1 MMAYFLLLKQR
12 VEMISKAKWFLDKT
26 SPIIFGIDDITN
38 SKCQSRFLREQCDCG
53 YLGLGDGGLY
63 NYFVN
68 YLLNKYPEIRVT
80 YFLVMNSHSTYLD
93 NGKTGSIYNNDDFL
107 KLLNSILGRS
117 DEIAYH
123 GHNHGYS
130 NTTLMDRKWCR
141 EFEQYSPDEYFN
153 IIKND
158 LNLFKK
164 RFDYQILGG
173 RTPCYSFREDLVGGL
188 IDLKFR
194 WWSFDFKPFTNNI
207 SLKYGDDKII
217 EMPSNI
223 SGDAFIYGGNAIK
236 SKIKHLLN
244 IVKIEKMM
252 KSRYVISIAEHFM
265 NARPD
270 GKRQTPNVY
279 DDINSLDFLFG
290 YLRNKDVWYATFSE
304 CANYYESYNNTD
316 ILDMGDGVFEIKYKG
331 NWKMLLTF
339 ISDHRYLQNIQTKE
353 IYEGFMKNNRWLF
366 NDLVEGIYRG
376 A

>member
-1 MMAYFLLLKQR
+1 
-12 VEMISKAKWFLDKT
+12 MIDKAKWFLDKIC
-26 SPIIFGIDDITN
+26 PIILGIDDITN
-38 SKCQSRFLREQCDCG
+38 SICHSRFLREQCDCG
-53 YLGLGDGGLY
+53 YLGLNNNGIYD
-63 NYFVN
+63 YFMN
-68 YLLNKYPEIRVT
+68 YLLKKYPEIRAT
-80 YFLVMNSHSTYLD
+80 YFLVMGPSSAYLD
-93 NGKTGSIYNNDDFL
+93 GAKTDTIYKNDGFL
-107 KLLNSILGRS
+107 RLLQTILDRS

-130 NTTLMDRKWCR
+130 NATLMDRKWCR
-141 EFEQYSPDEYFN
+141 EFEQYSPSEYFN

-158 LNLFKK
+158 LDLFKK
-164 RFDYQILGG
+164 TFGYQILGG
-173 RTPCYSFREDLVGGL
+173 RTPCYSFREDLIEGL

-194 WWSFDFKPFTNNI
+194 WWSFDFEPFKNNI

-217 EMPSNI
+217 AMPSNI
-223 SGDAFIYGGNAIK
+223 SGDAFVYGRNAIK

-252 KSRYVISIAEHFM
+252 KSGYVISIAEHFM

-279 DDINSLDFLFG
+279 DDINSLDFIFG

-331 NWKMLLTF
+331 NWKMFLTF

-376 A
+376 HKDVF